1 MFSFL
6 HRHRNYYNET
16 ILTEIN
22 SKNGKITVDFM
33 RPLRYNKDSKTNK
46 NSSLGDDLP
55 SEGVLS

>member
-1 MFSFL
+1 M
-6 HRHRNYYNET
+6 

-33 RPLRYNKDSKTNK
+33 RPLRYNKDSKGQRQTQ
-46 NSSLGDDLP
+46 LGDDLP

>member
-33 RPLRYNKDSKTNK
+33 RPLRYNKERQTQ
-46 NSSLGDDLP
+46 LGDDLP